1 MENTQFQ
8 EALAMFN
15 HFLINWDIEPLDETE
30 AQDWGL
36 VGDETEYVIRSLAF
50 DFRSEMK
57 SERASERDDYRA
69 NYEEICDRLT
79 DED

>member
-36 VGDETEYVIRSLAF
+36 VGDETEYGIRSLAF

-57 SERASERDDYRA
+57 SERASARDDYRA
-69 NYEEICDRLT
+69 NYEDICERLT

>member
-36 VGDETEYVIRSLAF
+36 VGDETEYGIRNLAF

-57 SERASERDDYRA
+57 SCKAEAKDSDRQF
-69 NYEEICDRLT
+69 YESV
-79 DED
+79 

>member
-15 HFLINWDIEPLDETE
+15 HFLINWDIEPLNETE
-30 AQDWGL
+30 ARDWGL
-36 VGDETEYVIRSLAF
+36 DGNETEYGIRNLAF
-50 DFRSEMK
+50 DFRSEMQ
-57 SERASERDDYRA
+57 SCRAEAKDSYRQFYESDY
-69 NYEEICDRLT
+69 DRLT